1 MGATTSVFPYS
12 NSMRSYLHA
21 TNRGPVADAAD
32 AAAAK
37 GFLSADRGAEYDQV
51 RYSSITTPD

>member
-12 NSMRSYLHA
+12 DSMRSYLHA

-37 GFLSADRGAEYDQV
+37 GFLSADKGAEYDQV
-51 RYSSITTPD
+51 SHFVV